1 MEELFAEE
9 RNAIELLS
17 ALSEGMF
24 LPAWSISW
32 NYYLNLECQFRAPLS
47 KPIQVLSATKKVL
60 SLAKLESIVELKS
73 SLPQIFCVLEK
84 MMWDRQKLKQ

>member
-1 MEELFAEE
+1 MGGLTAVSEVIKL
-9 RNAIELLS
+9 RNTIELLS

-47 KPIQVLSATKKVL
+47 KPI
-60 SLAKLESIVELKS
+60 
-73 SLPQIFCVLEK
+73 
-84 MMWDRQKLKQ
+84 